1 MSSSFGAVET
11 GQDGSFEQ
19 QAYADEAAK
28 IQAAK
33 EELVE
38 EQTGQP
44 DELIMGKYSSQEELI
59 NAFKALQGEYSRLKG
74 GVSEPQD
81 PAQNADPERPTLE
94 PPQQNEQPQTE
105 VPAEQAQQI
114 IDAVMKQAGGEQQ
127 YQAMAAWAAKNL
139 SDDAVNAINDAMN
152 SGDVGR
158 ALSAVK
164 SMQYDYMQ
172 HAGYEPRLLGGR
184 APASEGPKGYE
195 SEAQVVAAM
204 ADPRYQNGPSQDPA
218 YVKEVEARLAAS
230 NVFSG

>member
-172 HAGYEPRLLGGR
+172 NAGYEPRLLGGR

>member
-1 MSSSFGAVET
+1 MSNSFGAVET
-11 GQDGSFEQ
+11 GQDASFEQ

-28 IQAAK
+28 VQAAK
-33 EELVE
+33 EALVE

-44 DELIMGKYSSQEELI
+44 DELIMGKYGSQEELI

-74 GVSEPQD
+74 GASEPEA
-81 PAQNADPERPTLE
+81 PAQNAAAEEPTPE

-105 VPAEQAQQI
+105 VPPEQAQQI
-114 IDAVMKQAGGEQQ
+114 ISAVMQQAGGEQQ

-139 SDDAVNAINDAMN
+139 SDDAVSAINDAMN

-184 APASEGPKGYE
+184 APAAEGPKGFE

>member
-1 MSSSFGAVET
+1 MSNSFGAIET
-11 GQDGSFEQ
+11 GQDASFDEQ
-19 QAYADEAAK
+19 AIADEAAK
-28 IQAAK
+28 VQAAK
-33 EELVE
+33 EALVD

-59 NAFKALQGEYSRLKG
+59 NAFKALQGEYSRIKG
-74 GVSEPQD
+74 GVSQPETT
-81 PAQNADPERPTLE
+81 AQNAAEEEPAPAPLQQREQEEQEVSPER
-94 PPQQNEQPQTE
+94 
-105 VPAEQAQQI
+105 AEEI
-114 IDAVMKQAGGEQQ
+114 ISAVMKQAGGEQQ
-127 YQAMAAWAAKNL
+127 YQAMASWAAKNL
-139 SDDAVNAINDAMN
+139 DEGAINAINSALK
-152 SGDVGR
+152 SGDAGR

-184 APASEGPKGYE
+184 APAAEGPKGFE